1 MKAIKCKD
9 LNKRYYRMNALNDLS
24 FSIEENKIVGVIGR
38 NGAGKT
44 TMLKII
50 AGLLKEKSGIVEV
63 YGRKPFNNLFVSA
76 NTIYI
81 DDAMNFPTALTL
93 KEILEEGKRFYH
105 HWDHDLA
112 LSLFDYFGF
121 DSRQHHNELSKGK
134 ESTFNMIVGLASRSP
149 LTIFDEP
156 TTGMDAAVRKDFY
169 RALLKDYLAHPRTIL
184 LSTHHLEEM
193 EDLLEEVLV
202 IHEGSLRLHMSMDD
216 LKEYGLGLTGKRDVV
231 DSFLIEKEILWKKEQ
246 AFDTCYV
253 VVKNDF
259 TDHEYR
265 RMQEAGI
272 QISPVKANDLCIYL
286 TEPQHGKGSVD
297 DVFDRSTDV

>member
-1 MKAIKCKD
+1 MKAIKCRD
-9 LNKRYYRMNALNDLS
+9 LNKRFYRKNALNDLS

-44 TMLKII
+44 TLLKII
-50 AGLLKEKSGIVEV
+50 AGLLKEKSGVIEV
-63 YGRKPFNNLFVSA
+63 YGRRPFNNLFVSA

-105 HWDHDLA
+105 QWDHELA
-112 LSLFDYFGF
+112 LRLFDYFGF
-121 DSRQHHNELSKGK
+121 DSRRHHNELSKGK

-184 LSTHHLEEM
+184 LSTHHFEEM
-193 EDLLEEVLV
+193 EDLFEEVLL
-202 IHEGSLRLHMSMDD
+202 IHEGMLSLHMSMDD
-216 LKEYGLGLTGKRDVV
+216 LKEFGVGITGKKDVV
-231 DSFLIEKEILWKKEQ
+231 DPFLNEKDVLWKKEQ
-246 AFDTCYV
+246 AFDTCYTV
-253 VVKNDF
+253 IKNDL

-265 RMQEAGI
+265 RMQDEGV
-272 QISPVKANDLCIYL
+272 QVSPVKANDLCIYL
-286 TEPQHGKGSVD
+286 TESQHGKGSVD
-297 DVFDRSTDV
+297 DVFDRSADV

>member
-9 LNKRYYRMNALNDLS
+9 VNKQFYRKRALNDLS
-24 FSIEENKIVGVIGR
+24 FSVDENKIVGVIGR

-44 TMLKII
+44 TLLKIL
-50 AGLLKEKSGIVEV
+50 AGLLKEKSGVIEV
-63 YGRKPFNNLFVSA
+63 FGRRPFNNLFVSA

-93 KEILEEGKRFYH
+93 KEILEEARRFYH
-105 HWDHDLA
+105 HWDHELA
-112 LSLFDYFGF
+112 LRLFHFF
-121 DSRQHHNELSKGK
+121 EFEPKQRHNELSKGK

-202 IHEGSLRLHMSMDD
+202 IHEGALSLHISMDE
-216 LKEYGLGLTGKRDVV
+216 LKEYGVGLTGKKDAV
-231 DSFLIEKEILWKKEQ
+231 DSFLKEKEMLWKKEQ
-246 AFDTCYV
+246 TFDTCYAV
-253 VVKNDF
+253 IKNDL
-259 TDHEYR
+259 TGDDYQRLKESGV
-265 RMQEAGI
+265 QV
-272 QISPVKANDLCIYL
+272 SPVKANDLCIYL
-286 TEPQHGKGSVD
+286 TESQNGKGSVD
-297 DVFDRSTDV
+297 DVFDRSADV

>member
-9 LNKRYYRMNALNDLS
+9 LNKCFYRKNALNDLS

-44 TMLKII
+44 TLLKII
-50 AGLLKEKSGIVEV
+50 AGLLKEKSGVIEI
-63 YGRKPFNNLFVSA
+63 YGRRPFNNLFVSA

-105 HWDHDLA
+105 HWDHNLA
-112 LSLFDYFGF
+112 LRLFDYFEF
-121 DSRQHHNELSKGK
+121 DPRQHQNELSKGK

-193 EDLLEEVLV
+193 EDLFEEVLL
-202 IHEGSLRLHMSMDD
+202 IHEGSLALQMSMDD
-216 LKEYGLGLTGKRDVV
+216 LKEYGLGLTGKKDVV
-231 DSFLIEKEILWKKEQ
+231 DSFLIEKEILWIKEQ

-253 VVKNDF
+253 VIKNDL
-259 TDHEYR
+259 TEKEYQ
-265 RMQEAGI
+265 RMQEAGV
-272 QISPVKANDLCIYL
+272 QVTPVKANDLCIYL
-286 TEPQHGKGSVD
+286 TEYQHGKGSVD
-297 DVFDRSTDV
+297 DVFDRSADV